1 MIFKVL
7 VNNSDNNKSSRH
19 MLTNLFLF
27 FQDIRFPR
35 IAFFAIE
42 DIDVHEEIW

>member
-1 MIFKVL
+1 MIVKVL
-7 VNNSDNNKSSRH
+7 VNNSDNNKSF
-19 MLTNLFLF
+19 FLF